1 MVLYKHISGKR
12 RILSTDPLPLTCLTC
27 RSDFFLSFGKPEGF
41 SFSGTKDHVLPGHVK
56 VPWLLSLAN
65 KSTAVLGLLCLQSI
79 DGCYICFSSLSNE
92 YKAFYHNNMTGYA
105 SVSSRASQASLV
117 RYVKSITIS
126 GSRRRTK
133 RKVDYIILGCL
144 EWIVSSHN
152 LITSPKLK
160 SNKLCLS
167 CNFLLCCK
175 EIANERN
182 ERSMAWREQK
192 VSTPPFYSFN
202 LHWL

>member
-1 MVLYKHISGKR
+1 MRSICKEIENFVERRLDSFISGFMVLYKHISTKR

-65 KSTAVLGLLCLQSI
+65 KLTAVLGLLCLQSI

-117 RYVKSITIS
+117 RYVKLSPSPFPAVGGERNAKSITLFWDVLN
-126 GSRRRTK
+126 G
-133 RKVDYIILGCL
+133 LFL
-144 EWIVSSHN
+144 H
-152 LITSPKLK
+152 ITL
-160 SNKLCLS
+160 
-167 CNFLLCCK
+167 
-175 EIANERN
+175 
-182 ERSMAWREQK
+182 
-192 VSTPPFYSFN
+192 
-202 LHWL
+202 